1 MRKKIM
7 LMMLLILSSVF
18 AMAADTPIIKLS
30 IAKTDPI
37 TISSGDYF
45 DLYIKVDNIGSDDAT
60 NVEIEFIDNYPFT
73 VENGKVEDIG
83 ILGTNKDYIFTYKV
97 RVDENAI
104 EGVNTLKIKY
114 TADGFTYGEKEFD
127 VTVEDD
133 KANLVVG
140 SIESSPLNL
149 IADID
154 DAELTVNIQNVGESK
169 AKLVSAQIILPEGM
183 TSSSSYSDQDNIAS
197 IDAEDSEDATFHI
210 DIDKDVAEGVYTGKL
225 ILKYKEDK
233 EDEYVTKELD
243 LRLPV
248 KATPIFDLESIEYN
262 KETLKQGDI
271 VSMIISIKNS
281 GGEDAESVSIRAF
294 QSVGLPLEFEEK
306 SSYIGTIKSGEVG
319 QASLKF
325 TIDDDATP
333 KDYLLDLEIRAVA
346 SDEVL
351 VFDKTTNF
359 SVQEGNKGNTTNI
372 IVALIIIAA
381 IVLGFYF
388 FKKK

>member
-1 MRKKIM
+1 MKQGVI
-7 LMMLLILSSVF
+7 LMMLLLLSSVF
-18 AMAADTPIIKLS
+18 VMAADTPIIKLS
-30 IAKTDPI
+30 ISKTDPL

-45 DLYIKVDNIGSDDAT
+45 DLYIKVDNIGSEDASD
-60 NVEIEFIDNYPFT
+60 VEIEFIDNYPFT
-73 VENGKVEDIG
+73 VENGKIESIG

-104 EGVNTLKIKY
+104 EGINTLKLKH
-114 TADGFTYGEKEFD
+114 TTDGMIYGEKEFD

-133 KANLVVG
+133 KANLVIG
-140 SIESSPLNL
+140 SVESSPLNL

-154 DAELTVNIQNVGESK
+154 DAEITVNIQNVGESK

-183 TSSSSYSDQDNIAS
+183 ESSSSFSDQDTIAS
-197 IDAEDSEDATFHI
+197 IDAEDSQDATFHI
-210 DIDKDVAEGVYTGKL
+210 DIDKSVAEGVYTGKL

-248 KATPIFDLESIEYN
+248 KATPIFDIESVEYD
-262 KETLKQGDI
+262 KEILKQGDL
-271 VSMIISIKNS
+271 VSMIVSIKNV
-281 GGEDAESVSIRAF
+281 GGEDAESVSLRAF
-294 QSVGLPLEFEEK
+294 QSVGLPIEFDEK
-306 SSYIGTIKSGEVG
+306 SSFIGTIKSGEVG

-359 SVQEGNKGNTTNI
+359 SIQEGNKGNTTNI

-381 IVLGFYF
+381 IVLGIYF